1 MPINTGVSGRK
12 VKSEEYFDDSFV
24 YFLNS
29 LWFRLPDDA
38 SHQDRHQGCT
48 NPEIIDVGKVVSFY
62 AIYQMLVA
70 LDEQTAHDV
79 LDAGTHITRYADN
92 AKSSTRCI
100 LRRNIYRH
108 QTTEEAK
115 QHADAQTEQYHRRSI
130 NPEMMARNQQEQT
143 ECQRIQQAEDNGWQI
158 TVAFENL
165 IRYQS
170 G

>member
-1 MPINTGVSGRK
+1 
-12 VKSEEYFDDSFV
+12 
-24 YFLNS
+24 
-29 LWFRLPDDA
+29 
-38 SHQDRHQGCT
+38 
-48 NPEIIDVGKVVSFY
+48 
-62 AIYQMLVA
+62 MLVA

-79 LDAGTHITRYADN
+79 LDAGTYITRYADN

-143 ECQRIQQAEDNGWQI
+143 ERQCIQQAEDNGWQQRLPLKI
-158 TVAFENL
+158 LSDTSPDDTVPTIPRIEL
-165 IRYQS
+165 IEMMKLASIVVYPFSFSR
-170 G
+170 

>member
-1 MPINTGVSGRK
+1 
-12 VKSEEYFDDSFV
+12 
-24 YFLNS
+24 
-29 LWFRLPDDA
+29 
-38 SHQDRHQGCT
+38 
-48 NPEIIDVGKVVSFY
+48 
-62 AIYQMLVA
+62 MLVA

-79 LDAGTHITRYADN
+79 LDAGTYITRYADN

-143 ECQRIQQAEDNGWQI
+143 ERQRIQQAEDNGWQI
-158 TVAFENL
+158 TVALEILSDTRPDDTVPTIPRIEL
-165 IRYQS
+165 IEMMKLASIVVYPFSFSR
-170 G
+170 